1 MNDMPWIKSYP
12 PGVRWDAEI
21 PLTPVQQILEES
33 ASKWPN
39 NPAVDFMGRK
49 ISYSELDDLANRAA
63 NGLQKLGVK
72 PGVHVGLYL
81 PNTPHYLVSLFGVL
95 KAGGT
100 VVNYSPL
107 DAAKV
112 LEHKIEDSRTDFLIT
127 LDIVSLYPQ
136 MAAMLG
142 QTRLKKLIVGN
153 LGEMSAQPDAVNA
166 QMLALKQLSS
176 IPNDDRHIVF
186 QALLNN
192 DGIYRSYPIADLTD
206 AIAVL
211 QYTGGTTGL
220 PKGAMLTHANLTAAT
235 SQCIETTHTDPPT
248 LDEGK
253 ERVLAVLPPF
263 HIYALTVN
271 MLLGIRI
278 GAELV
283 LHTRFDVEAVVKD
296 LTEKKITAFPGVPTM
311 FVAVLNYPGAAK
323 ADLSSLKWCN
333 SGGAPLPLEVQ
344 QSFEKLTGCRL
355 AEGWGMTE
363 TSPTGTFTPVTNE
376 PRAGSCGVPSPGITI
391 KFLDV
396 SDNKTYVPLGKSG
409 ELCIRGPN
417 VMKGYW
423 KSPDA
428 TAAIMTA
435 DGFMRTGD
443 VGYMDEDG
451 YVYIVDRTKDMLL
464 CGGFNVYPRVL
475 EEAVYKHPSV
485 EEVAVIGI
493 KDEYRGQSPKA
504 FVKLKEGAASFT
516 LKELQEFLRDK
527 LGKHE
532 MVQALE
538 IRDALPKTPV
548 GKISKRD
555 MYDEEERNK
564 AAT

>member
-1 MNDMPWIKSYP
+1 MHDKPWIKSYP

-39 NPAVDFMGRK
+39 NPAIDFMGRK

-81 PNTPHYLVSLFGVL
+81 PNTPHYLVGLFGVL

-127 LDIVSLYPQ
+127 LDVASLYPQ

-142 QTRLKKLIVGN
+142 KTRLKKLIVGN

-176 IPNDDRHIVF
+176 VPNDDRHIVF

-192 DGIYRSYPIADLTD
+192 DGNYRSYPIAD
-206 AIAVL
+206 
-211 QYTGGTTGL
+211 
-220 PKGAMLTHANLTAAT
+220 LTAAT
-235 SQCIETTHTDPPT
+235 SQCIETTRTDPPT

-363 TSPTGTFTPVTNE
+363 T
-376 PRAGSCGVPSPGITI
+376 
-391 KFLDV
+391 
-396 SDNKTYVPLGKSG
+396 
-409 ELCIRGPN
+409 
-417 VMKGYW
+417 
-423 KSPDA
+423 
-428 TAAIMTA
+428 
-435 DGFMRTGD
+435 
-443 VGYMDEDG
+443 
-451 YVYIVDRTKDMLL
+451 
-464 CGGFNVYPRVL
+464 
-475 EEAVYKHPSV
+475 
-485 EEVAVIGI
+485 
-493 KDEYRGQSPKA
+493 
-504 FVKLKEGAASFT
+504 
-516 LKELQEFLRDK
+516 
-527 LGKHE
+527 
-532 MVQALE
+532 
-538 IRDALPKTPV
+538 
-548 GKISKRD
+548 
-555 MYDEEERNK
+555 
-564 AAT
+564 